1 LWFLWRRKRRRDWE
15 EGGGEVVG
23 SVERVK
29 RRRVVNR
36 RRAHIEIVDWAFEII
51 RDFDDEDDE
60 NEDEDEDEGED
71 KGKDEG
77 EVSFVLDLSCG
88 NNTKRRLM
96 LFLLVLFLLGDF
108 GDFVI
113 VKRNVSGDF
122 FGGVYV

>member
-1 LWFLWRRKRRRDWE
+1 M
-15 EGGGEVVG
+15 
-23 SVERVK
+23 ERVK

-51 RDFDDEDDE
+51 SDFDD
-60 NEDEDEDEGED
+60 EDEDEDEGED
-71 KGKDEG
+71 KDKDEG

>member
-15 EGGGEVVG
+15 DGGGEVVG

-51 RDFDDEDDE
+51 SDFDD
-60 NEDEDEDEGED
+60 EDEDEDEGED
-71 KGKDEG
+71 KDKDEG

-108 GDFVI
+108 GEFVI
-113 VKRNVSGDF
+113 VKKNVC
-122 FGGVYV
+122 